1 MMADR
6 MEPITSP
13 AITPSPIVRVLNED
27 VRRYHRWCTP
37 SILPGQER
45 VEDFYA
51 SDVSISAGFFGTLVD
66 HTGVFGEAERF
77 AAAAQGADRTM
88 FSVHGS
94 SGSNWVVLRMLAMER
109 QDALVLVA
117 RNIHH
122 SVMNAIKAFD
132 LDFRFL
138 SAPYDARFEALLPP
152 SVDDVTAA
160 LDRYPEALAVIYTSP
175 TYEGLAGNTAEIAAA
190 VHARSPQCLVVVDEA
205 WGGHLHF
212 HPSLPRSAMDCG
224 ADICVQSTH
233 KLAGGLQQ
241 TGLIHWRAER
251 VDSELLE
258 EAYREYVTTSPSYG
272 LLASADAAVRA
283 LAGCGERFLGEAI
296 ERTQRLK
303 AGLRARLPELDHL
316 DDPRWLDA
324 VRHHVGGCD
333 LVKTTVGL
341 SRYDLTGYD
350 VFGRLVERGIVIEKA
365 GVQTITLITTFQLAD
380 EAVAETVD
388 ALVAILDG
396 RQLPGNARQPA
407 PGNPFA
413 GIDDRPVIRPYD
425 AKRLAKS
432 IGHEVALRDAV
443 GHVAAEEVE
452 VYPPGIP
459 LILEGFRVG
468 ADAVRYLE
476 QARESGGSIVAR
488 DTSLKTLRV
497 L

>member
-1 MMADR
+1 
-6 MEPITSP
+6 METLPIPS
-13 AITPSPIVRVLNED
+13 SPIVRVLNEH
-27 VRRYHRWCTP
+27 VRRYIRWSTP
-37 SILPGQER
+37 SILPAQER

-122 SVMNAIKAFD
+122 SVMNAIKAYN

-138 SAPYDARFEALLPP
+138 PAPYDARFEALLPP
-152 SVDDVTAA
+152 SVADVTQA

-190 VHARSPQCLVVVDEA
+190 VHARSEECLVIVDEA
-205 WGGHLHF
+205 WGGHLRF
-212 HPSLPRSAMDCG
+212 HQDLPASAIEAG
-224 ADICVQSTH
+224 ADVCVQSTH

-241 TGLIHWRAER
+241 TGLIHWQEER

-283 LAGCGERFLGEAI
+283 LAACGHEYLGAAI
-296 ERTQRLK
+296 ERTARLK
-303 AGLRARLPELDHL
+303 AALRDRLPDLDHL

-324 VRHHVGGCD
+324 VGRHVSGCD

-341 SRYDLTGYD
+341 SRYSLSGYD
-350 VFGRLVERGIVIEKA
+350 VAEALVERGIVIEKA
-365 GVQTITLITTFQLAD
+365 GVQTITLITTFQLEDA
-380 EAVAETVD
+380 AVDETVD
-388 ALVAILDG
+388 ALVDILDG
-396 RQLPGNARQPA
+396 AQLPGTARMPA

-432 IGHEVALRDAV
+432 IGHEVPLREAI
-443 GHVAAEEVE
+443 GKVAAEEVE

-459 LILEGFRVG
+459 LILEGFRVTG
-468 ADAVRYLE
+468 DAVAYLE
-476 QARESGGSIVAR
+476 QARASGGSIVAR
-488 DTSLKTLRV
+488 DTALQTLRV

>member
-1 MMADR
+1 MQTV
-6 MEPITSP
+6 PTS
-13 AITPSPIVRVLNED
+13 SPIVRVLNED
-27 VRRYHRWCTP
+27 VRRYHRWSTP
-37 SILPGQER
+37 SILPAQER

-77 AAAAQGADRTM
+77 AAEAQGADRTM

-122 SVMNAIKAFD
+122 SVMNAIKAYN

-138 SAPYDARFEALLPP
+138 PAPYDARFEALLPP
-152 SVDDVTAA
+152 SVADVTHA

-175 TYEGLAGNTAEIAAA
+175 TYEGLAGNTAEIATA
-190 VHARSPQCLVVVDEA
+190 VHERSTDCLVIVDEA

-212 HPSLPRSAMDCG
+212 HPDLPMSAMEAG

-241 TGLIHWRAER
+241 TGLIHWRADR

-283 LAGCGERFLGEAI
+283 LAACGQQYLGEAI
-296 ERTQRLK
+296 DRTARLK
-303 AGLRARLPELDHL
+303 AALRARLPDLDHL

-324 VRHHVGGCD
+324 VRRHVSGSD

-341 SRYDLTGYD
+341 SRYALTGYD
-350 VFGRLVERGIVIEKA
+350 VAAALVERGIVIEKA
-365 GVQTITLITTFQLAD
+365 GVQTITLITTFQLEDA
-380 EAVAETVD
+380 AVEETVD
-388 ALVAILDG
+388 ALVDILGDA
-396 RQLPGNARQPA
+396 QLPGTARMPT

-432 IGHEVALRDAV
+432 IGHEVPLREAV
-443 GHVAAEEVE
+443 GKVAAEEVE

-459 LILEGFRVG
+459 LILEGFRVT
-468 ADAVRYLE
+468 ADAVAYLE

-488 DTSLKTLRV
+488 DTSLQTLRV

>member
-1 MMADR
+1 MAYR
-6 MEPITSP
+6 MDLISR
-13 AITPSPIVRVLNED
+13 SPIVRALNED

-45 VEDFYA
+45 VEDFYD
-51 SDVSISAGFFGTLVD
+51 SDVSISAGFFGTLVG

-109 QDALVLVA
+109 QDGLVLVA

-122 SVMNAIKAFD
+122 SIINAIKAFD
-132 LDFRFL
+132 IDFRFL
-138 SAPYDARFEALLPP
+138 PAPYDSRFEALMPP
-152 SVDDVTAA
+152 SVADVTAA

-175 TYEGLAGNTAEIAAA
+175 TYEGLAANTEAISAA
-190 VHARSPQCLVVVDEA
+190 VRARSEDCLVIVDEA

-212 HPSLPRSAMDCG
+212 HHDLPSSAMAAG

-241 TGLIHWRAER
+241 TGLIHWREDR
-251 VDSELLE
+251 VDTELLE

-283 LAGCGERFLGEAI
+283 LAAEGEQLLGVAI
-296 ERTQRLK
+296 DRTSELK
-303 AGLRARLPELDHL
+303 AALRRRLSDLDHL

-324 VRHHVGGCD
+324 VRHHVAGSD
-333 LVKTTVGL
+333 RIKTTVGL
-341 SRYDLTGYD
+341 SRYGLSGFEVADA
-350 VFGRLVERGIVIEKA
+350 LVERGIVIEKA
-365 GVQTITLITTFQLAD
+365 GVQTITLITTFQLRDA
-380 EAVAETVD
+380 AVEETVD
-388 ALVAILDG
+388 ALVEILSGQELPGHG
-396 RQLPGNARQPA
+396 RQPM

-432 IGHEVALRDAV
+432 IGYEVPLIEAV
-443 GHVAAEEVE
+443 GKVAAEEVE

-459 LILEGFRVG
+459 LILEGFRVS
-468 ADAVRYLE
+468 ADAVAYLE
-476 QARESGGSIVAR
+476 QAKARGGSIVAR
-488 DTSLKTLRV
+488 DTSLATVRV